1 MGVLVILL
9 LDLHL
14 KVQLFR
20 VRMRQ
25 FCVKSIVL
33 FRLKMVFCTKTLWL
47 HFVCVVLCGFCSA
60 GFRSSWNG
68 GGMLCRLRAYVPLA
82 SGAFAH
88 RDFIVRGLAV
98 KFYAQKNCFFGGCG
112 AWDAELYG

>member
-1 MGVLVILL
+1 MGFVRQVFVAVGMGV
-9 LDLHL
+9 
-14 KVQLFR
+14 
-20 VRMRQ
+20 
-25 FCVKSIVL
+25 
-33 FRLKMVFCTKTLWL
+33 
-47 HFVCVVLCGFCSA
+47 
-60 GFRSSWNG
+60 
-68 GGMLCRLRAYVPLA
+68 GMLCRLRAYVPLA